1 MLRGMVFVDHQNFNI
16 ALQTYYR
23 NKGWPCPKLDY
34 EVLFKKITGLV
45 DNVDYIKASMYIPKP
60 DDFLMGDASL
70 ANAYNW
76 ATNLSTKPFLDVI
89 EGRFISRPTK
99 TKREMDITDKSTYYK
114 VEQGTDINLAADVVS
129 KAFHNSY
136 DVAFILSA
144 DTDYLKI
151 YDILRNLGKLTVVV
165 VIKGQNVQKIRPHVD
180 AVLRLGKAFF
190 DKCLMPST
198 DGADAEESTVATTE
212 ELEETVELTA
222 DDEEEPSDTAS
233 DAKTE

>member
-23 NKGWPCPKLDY
+23 NQGLPCPKLDY
-34 EVLFKKITGLV
+34 EVLFKKITELV
-45 DNVDYIKASMYIPKP
+45 DNVDYVKASMYIPKP
-60 DDFLMGDASL
+60 DAFLMEDAAL
-70 ANAYNW
+70 ANSYHW

-114 VEQGTDINLAADVVS
+114 VEKGTDINLAADVIS

-165 VIKGQNVQKIRPHVD
+165 VIKDQNVQKIRPHVD
-180 AVLRLGKAFF
+180 AVLRLDKNFF

-198 DGADAEESTVATTE
+198 DGTDTEESTVATAE
-212 ELEETVELTA
+212 ELGETSELTG
-222 DDEEEPSDTAS
+222 DDEETSGTAS
-233 DAKTE
+233 DTKTE